1 MQVVTSVS
9 SHIVCDP
16 DIGGQT
22 TDMAGEVDT
31 DNNSDDKNSERKQE
45 VKEEE
50 SEAEVSSLF
59 ALYLSRCLAAWGD
72 RLWQFVGSIFML
84 SLDPDSLQL
93 VAVYGLAS
101 CLTVLVF
108 GASLGAIVDRTA
120 RMKMVTCA
128 VIVQNVA
135 VALTCALVAFY
146 FKVNSRLKLTII
158 KHFP

>member
-1 MQVVTSVS
+1 MVIT
-9 SHIVCDP
+9 
-16 DIGGQT
+16 
-22 TDMAGEVDT
+22 MAKLRMAHASTHGA
-31 DNNSDDKNSERKQE
+31 RKPPGPKLE

-50 SEAEVSSLF
+50 SNDEVSGLI
-59 ALYLSRCLAAWGD
+59 ALYLPRCLAASWGD

-101 CLTVLVF
+101 CLTVLLF
-108 GASLGAIVDRTA
+108 GAGLGAIVDRTA

-146 FKVNSRLKLTII
+146 FKVNSRLKLAII
-158 KHFP
+158 